1 MTEEEKRALALQIME
16 QEAARL
22 RSRTNALHEENSQR
36 LNASLQRTAK
46 QRQVLSSLARNGITW
61 DQLRE
66 AYHSAFKAGHDAMLT
81 FKLSFFYAGSAI
93 AFREAFGT
101 EAEQTAAFI
110 QQMCDVAEEY
120 PDRTVIKKQCFEET
134 AVDTASFDE
143 SSTFTPGRASM
154 TTATAT
160 RKDREAVEKMKRSGI
175 TEKDLEYEKKIGYS
189 NGWHTGAGMSVCYGC
204 AALAL
209 HRFHGLGKDDIEAFL
224 ERVAELEDEE
234 ISAQDIID
242 RAIRET
248 EVDVSEIA
256 AGGKEI

>member
-16 QEAARL
+16 QELARL
-22 RSRTNALHEENSQR
+22 RSRTHAIHEENSQR
-36 LNASLQRTAK
+36 LNAFLQRTAK

>member
-16 QEAARL
+16 QELARL
-22 RSRTNALHEENSQR
+22 RSRTHAIHEENSQR
-36 LNASLQRTAK
+36 LNAFLQRTAK

-134 AVDTASFDE
+134 AVGTASFDE

-204 AALAL
+204 AALSL

>member
-22 RSRTNALHEENSQR
+22 RSRTHAIHEENSQR

-61 DQLRE
+61 DQLRD